1 MNMNIYFMFKFPS
14 KRVLQHTILTRIF
27 SSNADSLVTNS
38 LLVLTAPRFRKE
50 EDEKAKLSGYI
61 LDENSNENS
70 FDQQQETSS
79 KNSSSQI
86 FPSAILDTNDEL
98 TNLYKTISRKQ
109 ILSKVQHSTFN
120 LNPAQDNMR

>member
-1 MNMNIYFMFKFPS
+1 M
-14 KRVLQHTILTRIF
+14 TWIF
-27 SSNADSLVTNS
+27 SSNTDSLVTNS

-109 ILSKVQHSTFN
+109 ILSKVQHSSFN
-120 LNPAQDNMR
+120 LHTSQDNMR

>member
-1 MNMNIYFMFKFPS
+1 M
-14 KRVLQHTILTRIF
+14 
-27 SSNADSLVTNS
+27 TNS

-70 FDQQQETSS
+70 FDQQQDSSSS
-79 KNSSSQI
+79 KNGSSQI

-109 ILSKVQHSTFN
+109 ILSKVQHSSFN
-120 LNPAQDNMR
+120 LNTTENMR

>member
-1 MNMNIYFMFKFPS
+1 M
-14 KRVLQHTILTRIF
+14 
-27 SSNADSLVTNS
+27 TNS

-70 FDQQQETSS
+70 FDQQQDSSSS
-79 KNSSSQI
+79 KNGSSQI

-109 ILSKVQHSTFN
+109 ILSKVQHSSFN
-120 LNPAQDNMR
+120 LNTTENIR

>member
-1 MNMNIYFMFKFPS
+1 M
-14 KRVLQHTILTRIF
+14 
-27 SSNADSLVTNS
+27 TNS

-70 FDQQQETSS
+70 FDQQQDSSSS
-79 KNSSSQI
+79 KNGSSQI

-109 ILSKVQHSTFN
+109 ILSKVQHSSFN
-120 LNPAQDNMR
+120 LNTTDNMR

>member
-1 MNMNIYFMFKFPS
+1 M
-14 KRVLQHTILTRIF
+14 
-27 SSNADSLVTNS
+27 TNS

-79 KNSSSQI
+79 LIQSLTFLKIDIAHLASTSQVK
-86 FPSAILDTNDEL
+86 L
-98 TNLYKTISRKQ
+98 
-109 ILSKVQHSTFN
+109 
-120 LNPAQDNMR
+120 